1 MQGRLNNVS
10 LVRLIAI
17 LFIFGHHIICG
28 FFGNASYGV
37 LYFPSSFGVEIFLFI
52 SAFLYGNKDITNFRT
67 FFKKRFLTIF
77 LPYYIFL
84 AMLLIVY
91 LIYNPSLITFTEIL
105 NAVFCL
111 YIFDGSFHS
120 LRHFWF
126 LPVIMLC
133 YCLIPL
139 LQKLFKE
146 DTSLKTKNFIKTLLC
161 LIVITEFILAY
172 NSGTHLQ
179 FTCFI
184 LGYFMAKKVDYHKV
198 SLVLTLPLFLVTA
211 LVYLAVRPS
220 MDVIGT
226 ILSNG
231 VGQICMLVMGISF
244 TYALLNI
251 FDFLNNKDTPKI
263 LVWSDKISYHFY
275 IVHQVLLLKYLS
287 VLWLTPY
294 LAVNIIIAFVLSCVW
309 AYIVYLIQKGITHLF
324 KPKPQTT

>member
-17 LFIFGHHIICG
+17 LFIFTHHIICG
-28 FFGNASYGV
+28 FYGNASFGV

-84 AMLLIVY
+84 AMLLIIY
-91 LIYNPSLITFTEIL
+91 LIYNPALITVNEII
-105 NAVFCL
+105 NAIFCL

-133 YCLIPL
+133 YLFIPL

-146 DTSLKTKNFIKTLLC
+146 DTSAKTKTCIKVLLC
-161 LIVITEFILAY
+161 IITIIEFILAY
-172 NSGTHLQ
+172 TSGTHLQ

-184 LGYFMAKKVDYHKV
+184 LGYFMAKKVDYNKV
-198 SLVLTLPLFLVTA
+198 SARVTLPIFLITA
-211 LVYLAVRPS
+211 LVYLAVRPN
-220 MDVIGT
+220 MDAIGSV
-226 ILSNG
+226 LSNG
-231 VGQICMLVMGISF
+231 VGQICMLIMGISF

-251 FDFLNNKDTPKI
+251 FHFLNNRDTPKL
-263 LVWSDKISYHFY
+263 LVWSDNISYHFY

-294 LAVNIIIAFVLSCVW
+294 LPVNIIIAFVLSCIW
-309 AYIVYLIQKGITHLF
+309 AYLLYLAQNGITRLF
-324 KPKPQTT
+324 KRKPKTK